1 MLPKEVIN
9 NIRRIEIR
17 TKKLVNDVFSG
28 EYHSVFKG
36 RGVEFQ
42 EVREYQSGDDIKIID
57 WNVTARYGY
66 PFVKRFREEREL
78 TIIFIIDAS
87 SSNQFGTKQKFKNQI
102 ATELCSVL
110 AFSAIKNN
118 DKVGMIIFTDK
129 VEKYVK
135 PQKGYSHVL
144 RLIRDILFFKPQNR
158 GTDIN
163 CALEFLIRVIKR
175 RSVVFLVSDFLSQN
189 YEKLLSVAGRKHD
202 LVAIKIGDQREME
215 LPDVGLVE
223 LEDAES
229 GRQALID
236 TTSPKAREEFTQS
249 RRKQEEDLKRTFSSL
264 DLDHIHISTGRSYV
278 EPLIAF
284 FKYRAKKFR

>member
-1 MLPKEVIN
+1 MLPKEIIK

-36 RGVEFQ
+36 RGMEFQ
-42 EVREYQSGDDIKIID
+42 EVREYQPGDDVKIID

-66 PFVKRFREEREL
+66 PFVKKFKEEREL
-78 TIIFIIDAS
+78 TIVLLIDAS
-87 SSNQFGTKQKFKNQI
+87 WSNQFGTANKFKNQV

-110 AFSAIKNN
+110 ALSAIKNN

-144 RLIRDILFFKPQNR
+144 RLVRDILFFKPQNR
-158 GTDIN
+158 KTDLN
-163 CALEFLIRVIKR
+163 SALEFLIKVTKR
-175 RSVVFLVSDFLSQN
+175 SCVVFLVSDFLCQN
-189 YEKLLSVAGRKHD
+189 YEKLLSVANRKHD
-202 LVAIKIGDQREME
+202 LIAIQIKDPKEME
-215 LPDVGLVE
+215 LPEAGLVE
-223 LEDAES
+223 LEDAETQE
-229 GRQALID
+229 QALID
-236 TTSPKAREEFTQS
+236 TSDSRVREEFM
-249 RRKQEEDLKRTFSSL
+249 RNRKKEEDDLKRTFASL
-264 DLDHIHISTGRSYV
+264 DLDHITIFTDKSYV
-278 EPLIAF
+278 EPLMAF